1 MAKESERMRALKEN
15 FMTLHQEGYGIPEI
29 AQRFN
34 VSISNVYRSLQE
46 IADANGVSR
55 ESLLQV
61 VKTYP
66 RERELAE
73 ERRRVR
79 VNVEELR
86 QDFSEAGKMID
97 SLIDTIDR
105 TLKEEEEN
113 DNHAG

>member
-34 VSISNVYRSLQE
+34 VSFSNVYRSLQE
-46 IADANGVSR
+46 IADAYGVSR
-55 ESLLQV
+55 ASLLQV
-61 VKTYP
+61 VKIYP

-86 QDFSEAGKMID
+86 QDFSEAEKLID
-97 SLIDTIDR
+97 SLIDTIDG
-105 TLKEEEEN
+105 TLQEEEKN
-113 DNHAG
+113 DGYAG